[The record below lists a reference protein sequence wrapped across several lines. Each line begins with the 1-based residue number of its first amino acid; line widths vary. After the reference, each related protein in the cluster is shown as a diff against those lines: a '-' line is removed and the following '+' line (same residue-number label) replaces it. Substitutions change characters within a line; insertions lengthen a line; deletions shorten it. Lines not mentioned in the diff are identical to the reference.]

1 MKWPIKI
8 VRQFSDKEAGRKL
21 QQVKDILYP
30 PSKLDD
36 IGEYKVQIEY
46 GADYNLDAALTDLEQ
61 DANDEVTRKTIRE
74 VTERLYKVRK
84 ILEAYVELH
93 EGAQYM
99 IVDNLSDSK
108 EIKSIDEDL

>member
-8 VRQFSDKEAGRKL
+8 TRVFPDTEAGRKL

-46 GADYNLDAALTDLEQ
+46 GADYNLDAALTDLE
-61 DANDEVTRKTIRE
+61 NDSNDDISRATIRE
-74 VTERLYKVRK
+74 VTDRLYKVRK

-93 EGAQYM
+93 SDAQYM
-99 IVDNLSDSK
+99 IVDNLEK
-108 EIKSIDEDL
+108 EKDIKYDEHP

>member
-8 VRQFSDKEAGRKL
+8 VRKLPDTEAGLKL
-21 QQVKDILYP
+21 QQIKDILYP

-36 IGEYKVQIEY
+36 VGEYKVQIEY

-74 VTERLYKVRK
+74 VTDRLYKVRK

-99 IVDNLSDSK
+99 IVDNLQEEKD
-108 EIKSIDEDL
+108 IKYDEHS